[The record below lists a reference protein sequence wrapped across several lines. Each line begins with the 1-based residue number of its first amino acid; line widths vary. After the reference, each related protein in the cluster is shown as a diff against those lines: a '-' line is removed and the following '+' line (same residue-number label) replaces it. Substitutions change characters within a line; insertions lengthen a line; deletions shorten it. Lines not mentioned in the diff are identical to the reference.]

1 MFQMFGIDELKALFT
16 DYSWILCQVLFA
28 GYMTVLAI
36 MDIKWKQ
43 ISLALLL
50 SGLIFVAAG
59 LFCSRNISIFLPA
72 AGAAVGIVF
81 IIISRVTEESFGYGD
96 SILILIM
103 GGFLGLW
110 NILSLLITAFSMAAL
125 FSAFMLIRKKFHRKS
140 TFPFV
145 PFLTAAYIGGCLLEY
160 IKKKSLRGSAVI
172 EMSYIIPLF
181 LGLFVLIMHTV
192 FYFHDKAILNGAAS
206 ETAVLGAQAERRA
219 GTEYDLEEFF
229 RERTDDKLIYMTEV
243 TVEVRE
249 TGKEITVSAE
259 AYKNFMGIEVSQKAL
274 IVKPEE
280 NIRLMR

>member
-28 GYMTVLAI
+28 GYMTILAI

-110 NILSLLITAFSMAAL
+110 NILSL
-125 FSAFMLIRKKFHRKS
+125 K
-140 TFPFV
+140 
-145 PFLTAAYIGGCLLEY
+145 
-160 IKKKSLRGSAVI
+160 
-172 EMSYIIPLF
+172 
-181 LGLFVLIMHTV
+181 
-192 FYFHDKAILNGAAS
+192 
-206 ETAVLGAQAERRA
+206 
-219 GTEYDLEEFF
+219 
-229 RERTDDKLIYMTEV
+229 
-243 TVEVRE
+243 
-249 TGKEITVSAE
+249 
-259 AYKNFMGIEVSQKAL
+259 VSQKIDISFCSFPYSGIYRRDVCWHVLRERVSKGVQLLRCL
-274 IVKPEE
+274 ILSPCFSGYLFLSC
-280 NIRLMR
+280 IRSSIFMIRQY

>member
-103 GGFLGLW
+103 GGFLG
-110 NILSLLITAFSMAAL
+110 FSV
-125 FSAFMLIRKKFHRKS
+125 FMLIRKKFHRKS

-145 PFLTAAYIGGCLLEY
+145 PFLTAAYIGG
-160 IKKKSLRGSAVI
+160 
-172 EMSYIIPLF
+172 M
-181 LGLFVLIMHTV
+181 FVGM
-192 FYFHDKAILNGAAS
+192 Y
-206 ETAVLGAQAERRA
+206 
-219 GTEYDLEEFF
+219 
-229 RERTDDKLIYMTEV
+229 
-243 TVEVRE
+243 
-249 TGKEITVSAE
+249 
-259 AYKNFMGIEVSQKAL
+259 
-274 IVKPEE
+274 
-280 NIRLMR
+280 

>member
-125 FSAFMLIRKKFHRKS
+125 FSAFY
-140 TFPFV
+140 
-145 PFLTAAYIGGCLLEY
+145 AD
-160 IKKKSLRGSAVI
+160 KKK
-172 EMSYIIPLF
+172 
-181 LGLFVLIMHTV
+181 
-192 FYFHDKAILNGAAS
+192 
-206 ETAVLGAQAERRA
+206 
-219 GTEYDLEEFF
+219 
-229 RERTDDKLIYMTEV
+229 
-243 TVEVRE
+243 
-249 TGKEITVSAE
+249 
-259 AYKNFMGIEVSQKAL
+259 VSQKIDISFRAFSYSGIYRRDVCWNILRKRVSGGVRLLRCL
-274 IVKPEE
+274 ILSPCFSGYLFLSC
-280 NIRLMR
+280 IRSSIFMIRQY

>member
-145 PFLTAAYIGGCLLEY
+145 PFLTAAYIGG
-160 IKKKSLRGSAVI
+160 
-172 EMSYIIPLF
+172 M
-181 LGLFVLIMHTV
+181 FV
-192 FYFHDKAILNGAAS
+192 G
-206 ETAVLGAQAERRA
+206 
-219 GTEYDLEEFF
+219 
-229 RERTDDKLIYMTEV
+229 IY
-243 TVEVRE
+243 
-249 TGKEITVSAE
+249 
-259 AYKNFMGIEVSQKAL
+259 
-274 IVKPEE
+274 
-280 NIRLMR
+280 